1 METNISKEDIEKYRF
16 PDCFEY
22 FEEAPILQYLSVRI
36 SLNLFGPRIT
46 RSIAEYFDFSKS
58 KFPIYTDAQIIDIL
72 QSTQPKKLFTPTPK
86 SLVGSIK
93 EPIPNESISS
103 ILEFLHSEA
112 IENIDTYLEDMR
124 IHIIRG
130 DIVRFFKLDEVS
142 LYSFTQRFNDIYL
155 AYFNDGENNK
165 IIKERFKI
173 LCHDHALFP
182 PTKLTLCPSPH
193 SAFNSFSRN
202 KTC

>member
-1 METNISKEDIEKYRF
+1 METKISKEDIEKYRF

-58 KFPIYTDAQIIDIL
+58 KFPIYTDAQIKDML
-72 QSTQPKKLFTPTPK
+72 QRNDAQIPFTPTPRY
-86 SLVGSIK
+86 LVDSIK
-93 EPIPNESISS
+93 EPMPKQSIVS

-112 IENIDTYLEDMR
+112 IENINTYLEDMR

-130 DIVRFFKLDEVS
+130 NIVRFFKLDEAS
-142 LYSFTQRFNDIYL
+142 LHAFTQQFNDIYF
-155 AYFNDGENNK
+155 AYFNDGENNET
-165 IIKERFKI
+165 IKARFKI
-173 LCHDHALFP
+173 LCHEHALSP
-182 PTKLTLCPSPH
+182 QPKLTLFPSPH
-193 SAFNSFSRN
+193 SI
-202 KTC
+202 